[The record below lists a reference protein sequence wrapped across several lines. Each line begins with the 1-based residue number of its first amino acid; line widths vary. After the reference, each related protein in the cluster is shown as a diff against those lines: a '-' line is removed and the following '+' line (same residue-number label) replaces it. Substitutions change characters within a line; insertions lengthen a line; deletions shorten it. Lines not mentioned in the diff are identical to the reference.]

1 MGLTLSFPSAPPHAI
16 EHGRSVRGPRYAR
29 GAGVAYRKVVVPGAV
44 AVVFDSVVTSTQSHL
59 ERRVGV
65 VVVGFKL
72 KRATWADLLGSS
84 SVPARTRK

>member
-1 MGLTLSFPSAPPHAI
+1 MGTLEAYISAPPHVI

-44 AVVFDSVVTSTQSHL
+44 AVVVDSVVTSTRSHL

-65 VVVGFKL
+65 VVVGFKW
-72 KRATWADLLGSS
+72 KRATWADHQSDLRSS
-84 SVPARTRK
+84 